1 MAQITFSGDFQFH
14 RQPVFLRAMVL
25 ILSSYLAFTL
35 TPRREARAASIAS
48 APNLS
53 AEMVGRPFVLDQ
65 YGQPIVASGTG
76 KSCAVELAPGA
87 LPSYLAYRLQRGA
100 TVPSGVPTVN
110 AGSGGRLQFTSLV
123 QTQLNSDLTQHGEA
137 VVSSGKRSFL
147 LQPPPVVFGSSD
159 GTTTSRGTSYAW
171 LVPGSRPT
179 AWTWHQDRGPDRAKQ
194 VASTAASTTSSTVP
208 TTVQAQ
214 TIIPTTVLD
223 PIANPKLLKDMEH
236 LLTLKSGKLVNWDQQ
251 TFNALKSDL
260 ALSSPK
266 NVAPKV
272 STSTTAKPVYEAQVL
287 AGTGSSATSP
297 QPAAA
302 PEPGTLAI
310 FGLAAI
316 ALVYRLRRG

>member
-1 MAQITFSGDFQFH
+1 MAQITSSGDFQFH
-14 RQPVFLRAMVL
+14 HRPVFLRALVL
-25 ILSSYLAFTL
+25 ILSSCLAFTFA
-35 TPRREARAASIAS
+35 PRREARAASIATT
-48 APNLS
+48 PNLS
-53 AEMVGRPFVLDQ
+53 ADMVGHPFVLDQ

-76 KSCAVELAPGA
+76 KSRAVELAPGS
-87 LPSYLAYRLQRGA
+87 LPSYLAYRLQSGA
-100 TVPSGVPTVN
+100 TVPSSVPTVN
-110 AGSGGRLQFTSLV
+110 AGSGGRLQFTPLV
-123 QTQLNSDLTQHGEA
+123 QTQLNSDLTQNGEA

-147 LQPPPVVFGSSD
+147 LQPAPVVFGSSG

-171 LVPGSRPT
+171 RAGLSTHRADLASRSGSGSHAT
-179 AWTWHQDRGPDRAKQ
+179 
-194 VASTAASTTSSTVP
+194 ASTAASTTASTVP

-223 PIANPKLLKDMEH
+223 PVTNPKLLKDMEH

-272 STSTTAKPVYEAQVL
+272 SAPVTAKPVYEAQVL
-287 AGTGSSATSP
+287 GGYGSSATSP

>member
-1 MAQITFSGDFQFH
+1 MAQITSSGDFQFH
-14 RQPVFLRAMVL
+14 RRPVFLRAMVL
-25 ILSSYLAFTL
+25 ILSSCLAFTFD
-35 TPRREARAASIAS
+35 TRREARAASITS
-48 APNLS
+48 TPNLS
-53 AEMVGRPFVLDQ
+53 AEVVGHPFVLDQ
-65 YGQPIVASGTG
+65 NGQPIVASGTG
-76 KSCAVELAPGA
+76 KSRSVELAPGS
-87 LPSYLAYRLQRGA
+87 LPSYLAYRLQSGA
-100 TVPSGVPTVN
+100 TVPSGTPTVN

-123 QTQLNSDLTQHGEA
+123 QTQLNNDLAKYGEA

-147 LQPPPVVFGSSD
+147 LQPPPVVFGSSG
-159 GTTTSRGTSYAW
+159 GTTTSRGTSHAW
-171 LVPGSRPT
+171 RAGLSTHRADLASRSGSGSHAT
-179 AWTWHQDRGPDRAKQ
+179 
-194 VASTAASTTSSTVP
+194 ASTAASTTSPTVP

-223 PIANPKLLKDMEH
+223 PVTNPKLLKDMEH

-272 STSTTAKPVYEAQVL
+272 SAPTTAKPVYEAQVL
-287 AGTGSSATSP
+287 GGYGSSAISP

-310 FGLAAI
+310 FGMAAI

>member
-1 MAQITFSGDFQFH
+1 MAQITSSGDFQFH
-14 RQPVFLRAMVL
+14 RRPVFLRVLVL
-25 ILSSYLAFTL
+25 ILSSCLAFTFA
-35 TPRREARAASIAS
+35 PRREARAASIAT

-53 AEMVGRPFVLDQ
+53 AEVVGRPFVLDQ

-76 KSCAVELAPGA
+76 KSRAVELAPGA
-87 LPSYLAYRLQRGA
+87 LPSYLAYRLQSGA

-110 AGSGGRLQFTSLV
+110 AGAGGGRLQFTPLV

-147 LQPPPVVFGSSD
+147 LQPPPVVFGSSG
-159 GTTTSRGTSYAW
+159 GTTTSRGTSHAW
-171 LVPGSRPT
+171 RAALSTHRAGLASRSGSGSH
-179 AWTWHQDRGPDRAKQ
+179 AS
-194 VASTAASTTSSTVP
+194 ASTAASTTSSAVP

-223 PIANPKLLKDMEH
+223 PVTNPKLLKDMEH

-266 NVAPKV
+266 NVAPKA
-272 STSTTAKPVYEAQVL
+272 SAPGTAKPMYEAQVL
-287 AGTGSSATSP
+287 AGFGSLATSP